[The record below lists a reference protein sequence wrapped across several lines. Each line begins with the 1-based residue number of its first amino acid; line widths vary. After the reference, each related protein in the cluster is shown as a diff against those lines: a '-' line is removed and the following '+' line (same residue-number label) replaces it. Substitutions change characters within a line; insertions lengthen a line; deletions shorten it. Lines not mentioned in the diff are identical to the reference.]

1 MLFRRKLVLG
11 AAASALSLP
20 AVAQE
25 KPTVLMV
32 GFQG

>member
-1 MLFRRKLVLG
+1 MLIRRSLVLG

-20 AVAQE
+20 AAAQD